1 MEERIRELEKKVAAL
16 EAQITSLLMA
26 GAGNVNEGL
35 AALRAD
41 LLKRIE
47 DVEQRVRHM
56 P

>member
-16 EAQITSLLMA
+16 EAQIASLLMA
-26 GAGNVNEGL
+26 GAGNANEGL

-41 LLKRIE
+41 LLKRIG
-47 DVEQRVRHM
+47 DVEQRVRNM